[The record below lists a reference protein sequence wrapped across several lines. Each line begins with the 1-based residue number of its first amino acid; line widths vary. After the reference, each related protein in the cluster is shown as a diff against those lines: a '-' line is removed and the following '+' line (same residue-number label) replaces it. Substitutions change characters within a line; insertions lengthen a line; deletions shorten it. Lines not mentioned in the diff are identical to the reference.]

1 LAELSVLGNT
11 SCCSHQV
18 SLLDLYNTFDEL
30 HLNKLLLLLV
40 TNYFDRTLAHD
51 AGNTG
56 GKIDSDNLGFKA
68 QPNTSTSMHNEQN
81 PHPNPF
87 EQSSKLSQCP
97 NPKCHFIEGFS
108 QSFTSCSQCHY
119 SFCSQCHVYDCYQGE
134 ERGLDVGLHDMF
146 PNCQIF
152 KLIQNSQTNC
162 AEYEIET

>member
-1 LAELSVLGNT
+1 
-11 SCCSHQV
+11 
-18 SLLDLYNTFDEL
+18 
-30 HLNKLLLLLV
+30 LV
-40 TNYFDRTLAHD
+40 TNYFDRALAHD

-56 GKIDSDNLGFKA
+56 GKIASDNLGFKA

-81 PHPNPF
+81 PHPNPL

-97 NPKCHFIEGFS
+97 NPKCRFIEGFS

-134 ERGLDVGLHDMF
+134 ERGLDVELHDMF

-152 KLIQNSQTNC
+152 KLIQNSQINC
-162 AEYEIET
+162 AE